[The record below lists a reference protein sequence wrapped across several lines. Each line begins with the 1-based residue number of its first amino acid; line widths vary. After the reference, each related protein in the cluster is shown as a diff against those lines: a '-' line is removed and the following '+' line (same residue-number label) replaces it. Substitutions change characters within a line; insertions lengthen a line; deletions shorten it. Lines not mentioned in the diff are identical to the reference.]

1 MASGS
6 LKQYAVVG
14 FLSDD
19 EAHSAM
25 KAALREFRSD
35 LSTFHNLSHC
45 EGNIVYL
52 HARNL
57 EEKKY
62 IENFLL
68 AQPGAQPKGC
78 RCNI

>member
-1 MASGS
+1 MASRS
-6 LKQYAVVG
+6 LRQYAIVG
-14 FLSDD
+14 FLSEI
-19 EAHSAM
+19 EAQSAM
-25 KAALREFRSD
+25 QVALREFRSD

-52 HARNL
+52 HARSL

-68 AQPGAQPKGC
+68 AQPGAQPRGC
-78 RCNI
+78 RCKL